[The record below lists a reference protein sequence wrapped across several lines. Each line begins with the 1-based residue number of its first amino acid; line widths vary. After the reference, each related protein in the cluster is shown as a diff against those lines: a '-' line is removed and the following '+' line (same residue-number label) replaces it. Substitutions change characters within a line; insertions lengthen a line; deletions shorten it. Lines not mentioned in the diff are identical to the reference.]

1 MNAEIRKYVAQL
13 LETYHKRAR
22 QIAILRYELANPTT
36 VTEKEMIDA
45 MQFARPEDS
54 GHPSGHISN
63 KTFHIAMNYREQA
76 DRLNTESLWEISRE
90 LEKLMEE
97 QSRLEY
103 YVSLLEPQQAKVL
116 LGAVSDLLP
125 ENMRQIGMVDIKFP
139 RDLID
144 LQIFGKML
152 FDILPDIADTAAGI
166 VFQRGEILRTGP
178 VDQNQQLFQQVF
190 DHLPGIRCAG
200 FPLLCQSCKDSLRL
214 ISERP
219 Q

>member
-90 LEKLMEE
+90 LEKLME
-97 QSRLEY
+97 
-103 YVSLLEPQQAKVL
+103 
-116 LGAVSDLLP
+116 
-125 ENMRQIGMVDIKFP
+125 
-139 RDLID
+139 
-144 LQIFGKML
+144 
-152 FDILPDIADTAAGI
+152 
-166 VFQRGEILRTGP
+166 
-178 VDQNQQLFQQVF
+178 
-190 DHLPGIRCAG
+190 
-200 FPLLCQSCKDSLRL
+200 
-214 ISERP
+214 
-219 Q
+219 